1 MCSLK
6 HKYQYE
12 SCPYMFRETPVS
24 FIDKIYDSFQRI
36 DPSLENLLHLKALRR
51 AFVAQFSLQ
60 RIFTPS
66 YWQLSEI
73 IR

>member
-1 MCSLK
+1 MCLLK

-12 SCPYMFRETPVS
+12 SCPYMFLETPVS

>member
-1 MCSLK
+1 
-6 HKYQYE
+6 
-12 SCPYMFRETPVS
+12 MFLETPVS

>member
-1 MCSLK
+1 MCSRK
-6 HKYQYE
+6 QYE
-12 SCPYMFRETPVS
+12 SCPHMFLETPVS
-24 FIDKIYDSFQRI
+24 FIAKIYDSFQRI